1 MIAKLFFQHINIMFS
16 FRHSGFKLAVVHHL
30 DMPLMNQIGINI
42 APGTDVQVAII
53 PTIIDTDEEA
63 FTYFDPPKRECY
75 NESEFQFDFLP
86 NTNFQYQMSNCLFEA
101 LVERTIED
109 CSCQPLVISSL
120 KLNLSIPSCFGTKI
134 SCEKNIFS
142 KFLRYKFFN

>member
-1 MIAKLFFQHINIMFS
+1 M
-16 FRHSGFKLAVVHHL
+16 VHQL
-30 DMPLMNQIGINI
+30 DMPLMNQIGIKV
-42 APGTDVQVAII
+42 APGADVQIAVN
-53 PTIIDTDEEA
+53 PTIIDIEETA
-63 FTYFDPPKRECY
+63 KKRFQPLERECY
-75 NESEFQFDFLP
+75 TQEEFKFTHLPEEDFK
-86 NTNFQYQMSNCLFEA
+86 YQMSNCLFEA

-142 KFLRYKFFN
+142 KFLRYKFLN